1 MLRLTLLAVIASTGT
16 ARGDDASEANGKSM
30 SVAMGLS
37 AGGTAAGL
45 ALATLGVAS
54 SDLSRNARTVLFGFG
69 ATAALVMPIAGHWYA
84 RGSVRDGSLG
94 SYVRLAGGCI
104 LVIGG
109 IGWLT
114 EEHSPDSH
122 ETSIDV
128 ETAVIYGGLGVLAA
142 GAIIDIARTP
152 AAVRRANRRPARVID
167 IAAVSP
173 TPVHHGAGFALSG
186 RF

>member
-1 MLRLTLLAVIASTGT
+1 MIASTGT
-16 ARGDDASEANGKSM
+16 TRGDDASRNDKSM

-45 ALATLGVAS
+45 GLATLGVAS
-54 SDLSRNARTVLFGFG
+54 SDLSGNARAVLFAFG
-69 ATAALVMPIAGHWYA
+69 ATAALVMPITGHWYA
-84 RGSVRDGSLG
+84 RSSVRDGSLG

-122 ETSIDV
+122 ETSIRV
-128 ETAVIYGGLGVLAA
+128 ETALIYGGLGVLAA

-152 AAVRRANRRPARVID
+152 AAVRRANRHPARVID
-167 IAAVSP
+167 LAAVAP
-173 TPVHHGAGFALSG
+173 TPVHHGAGLALSG